1 VKDNIM
7 TAIFETAVALT
18 VKNGSIRIGKASS
31 GGYIPTDD
39 SDMDELI
46 GVIVE
51 QKLPIDQYSLWIVGA
66 EVADYKA
73 LGIKSK
79 TYTSKFG
86 KTGISQDGDVSP
98 AAFKKILAVCDM
110 TVELV
115 KRPFPQPKLVAR
127 FKNKPK
133 AVTARSE
140 NRIGK

>member
-1 VKDNIM
+1 M

-18 VKNGSIRIGKASS
+18 VKNGSVRIGKASS
-31 GGYIPTDD
+31 GGYIPTID
-39 SDMDELI
+39 SDMDEMI
-46 GVIVE
+46 GLIVE
-51 QKLPIDQYSLWIVGA
+51 QKLPIDQYSLWVVGA
-66 EVADYKA
+66 EMSDFKS
-73 LGIKSK
+73 LGIKAK

-86 KTGISQDGDVSP
+86 KVGVSQDGDVSP
-98 AAFKKILAVCDM
+98 AAFKKILAACDV